1 MKKIKWSNI
10 LIAICYIAA
19 GIMFFINP
27 NLTKEIICTWLGYGL
42 LIIGAALIASY
53 LLKSKY
59 ESFYKDDFSDGLILI
74 TIGILALI
82 KKAFFLEF
90 IYFELAIV
98 IVISGYRKLQDC
110 VDAWRFGAKHGA
122 LYLVLAAVSIGIGLL
137 ILVDST
143 LSETTLHYLVG
154 GGLLFSGV
162 SDLVSSIFLS
172 SKMIE
177 YVKAVD
183 KPLESDYKQEE
194 PKEETIEAPNI
205 APQEDIVVE
214 EKPQEI
220 VEEIIDD
227 ENKTPEI

>member
-1 MKKIKWSNI
+1 MEKIKWSNI

-27 NLTKEIICTWLGYGL
+27 NLTKEIICTWLGCGL
-42 LIIGAALIASY
+42 SIIGISLIVSY
-53 LLKSKY
+53 LFKSKY
-59 ESFYKDDFSDGLILI
+59 ESFYKDDFSDGLIYI
-74 TIGILALI
+74 TIGILALV

-98 IVISGYRKLQDC
+98 IVISGYKKLQDC

-154 GGLLFSGV
+154 GGLLFSGI

-177 YVKAVD
+177 YVRGAD
-183 KPLESDYKQEE
+183 KPLESDYKQEDS
-194 PKEETIEAPNI
+194 KEETVEVPNI
-205 APQEDIVVE
+205 ASQEPIIVD

-220 VEEIIDD
+220 IEDIIDD